1 MAGTNEKMEWLL
13 KDKRGDVTDIMT
25 VGFWLLVIGIGI
37 VFIMFM
43 IFQIVPALKDTVLGD
58 DPQSDAAL
66 DSLNTYGSLAVPGAF
81 LIVFFGLLLGVL
93 VSSFFI
99 RTHPI
104 FIPVYILF
112 AIISI
117 IVAVALGNVWG
128 NLKDVQDFQN
138 VLNTNTITNIID
150 TIMSNLVLVTMVVFL
165 LTLVI
170 IFAKPGGSQPEQG
183 GGGTPY

>member
-1 MAGTNEKMEWLL
+1 MDSIGEKMELL
-13 KDKRGDVTDIMT
+13 NKRGDVTDIMT

-43 IFQIVPALKDTVLGD
+43 IFQIVPALKNTVLGD
-58 DPQSDAAL
+58 DPNADAAL
-66 DSLNTYGSLAVPGAF
+66 DSLNTYGSLALPGTF
-81 LIVFFGLLLGVL
+81 LIIFFALLLGVL

-128 NLKDVQDFQN
+128 NLKDVEDFQS
-138 VLNTNTITNIID
+138 VLDTNTITNIID
-150 TIMSNLVLVTMVVFL
+150 VIMSNLVLVTLIVFI
-165 LTLVI
+165 LTLIV
-170 IFAKPGGSQPEQG
+170 IFAKPGGGQVEQG
-183 GGGTPY
+183 GSTPF